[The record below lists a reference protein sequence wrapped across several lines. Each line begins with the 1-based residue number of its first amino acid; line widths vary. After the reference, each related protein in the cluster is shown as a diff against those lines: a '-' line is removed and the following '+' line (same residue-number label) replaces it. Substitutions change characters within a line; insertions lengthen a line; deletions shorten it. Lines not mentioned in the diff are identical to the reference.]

1 MFNLIEIKKKNV
13 CIMGLM
19 GSGKSIIGKDLS
31 KYSKLKFYDTDKEI
45 ELKTKKNINEIF
57 EKDGESYFRKI
68 EEKICLELLAENNC
82 IISLGGGSIIN
93 KKIRKAIN
101 QNSYSI
107 YLQVKI
113 NNLENRLKSSKK
125 RPLLNIKSNKKEIL
139 ENLYNERRKFYEN
152 ADFVV
157 KNNSDKIKVLE
168 IIKYELK
175 LYAKKINYKK

>member
-31 KYSKLKFYDTDKEI
+31 KYSNLKFYDTDKEI
-45 ELKTKKNINEIF
+45 ELKTKKSIRAIF
-57 EKDGESYFRKI
+57 EEHGESYFRDI
-68 EEKICLELLAENNC
+68 EVKICLELLTNNNC

-125 RPLLNIKSNKKEIL
+125 RPLLNINSNKKEIL
-139 ENLYNERRKFYEN
+139 ENLYNERRKFYEK
-152 ADFVV
+152 ADFIV
-157 KNNSDKIKVLE
+157 NNDNDKYQVLEKIK
-168 IIKYELK
+168 LK
-175 LYAKKINYKK
+175 LNSYAKENKN

>member
-45 ELKTKKNINEIF
+45 ELITKKSINEIF
-57 EKDGESYFRKI
+57 EEYGESYFRKI
-68 EEKICLELLAENNC
+68 EEKICLELLTKNNC

-93 KKIRKAIN
+93 KNIRKAIN

-107 YLQVKI
+107 YLEV
-113 NNLENRLKSSKK
+113 NLDNLENRLKSSKK
-125 RPLLNIKSNKKEIL
+125 RPLLNKNSNNKKTL
-139 ENLYNERRKFYEN
+139 ENLYNERRKFYEK
-152 ADFVV
+152 ADFIV
-157 KNNSDKIKVLE
+157 NNDNDKSQVLEKIKS
-168 IIKYELK
+168 K
-175 LYAKKINYKK
+175 LNSYAKKNNHKK

>member
-31 KYSKLKFYDTDKEI
+31 RYSNLKFYDTDREI

-57 EKDGESYFRKI
+57 EKDGETYFRKI

-93 KKIRKAIN
+93 KKIRKAIY

-107 YLQVKI
+107 YLQVKLS
-113 NNLENRLKSSKK
+113 NLENRLKSSKK
-125 RPLLNIKSNKKEIL
+125 RPLLNKKSNKKEIL
-139 ENLYNERRKFYEN
+139 EHLFNERRKFYEK
-152 ADFVV
+152 ADFIV
-157 KNNSDKIKVLE
+157 NNDNDKSQVLEKIKS
-168 IIKYELK
+168 K
-175 LYAKKINYKK
+175 LNSYAKKNIHKK